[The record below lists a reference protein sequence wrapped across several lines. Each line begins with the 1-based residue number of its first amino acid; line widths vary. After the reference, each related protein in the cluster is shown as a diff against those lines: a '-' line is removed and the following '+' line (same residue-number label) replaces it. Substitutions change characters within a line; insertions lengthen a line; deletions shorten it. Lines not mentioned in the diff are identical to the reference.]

1 MNLSNEILENAK
13 TIGRELKPISEIRDE
28 LTKLQKLNAQAFNFG
43 YENLEY
49 GILYDDG
56 SQGLLVRMAEGHNTY
71 NNGVYILKIT
81 PEEAIQLE
89 VIVPNTA
96 NKGALIRMLT
106 SDTVNFIQGLDLADF
121 EPYDYMEF
129 LVNVID
135 QILVTPLTETIVVN
149 PKYKNAFQS
158 FYMTR
163 LLSDMALYY
172 TATERVDEE
181 TVNIAPFLI
190 HELLTKKE

>member
-1 MNLSNEILENAK
+1 MTLSIEILENAK
-13 TIGRELKPISEIRDE
+13 QIGRELKPISDIKDK
-28 LTKLQKLNAQAFNFG
+28 LTKLQKLSAQAFNFG

-49 GILYDDG
+49 GVLYDDG

-121 EPYDYMEF
+121 EP
-129 LVNVID
+129 
-135 QILVTPLTETIVVN
+135 
-149 PKYKNAFQS
+149 
-158 FYMTR
+158 
-163 LLSDMALYY
+163 
-172 TATERVDEE
+172 
-181 TVNIAPFLI
+181 
-190 HELLTKKE
+190 